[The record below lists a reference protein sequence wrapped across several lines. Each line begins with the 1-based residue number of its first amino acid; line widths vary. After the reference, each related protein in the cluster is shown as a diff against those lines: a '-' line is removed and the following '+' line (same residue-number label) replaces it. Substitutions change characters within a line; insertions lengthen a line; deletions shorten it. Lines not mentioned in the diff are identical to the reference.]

1 MEFVIIIS
9 CLITIVLLKIGLN
22 VKIKDIKKIKKI
34 GYDKTLNDIAK
45 KFPNNK
51 EICQDV
57 LKMINNKNVKIEESK
72 DSKTSLYI
80 ALTNKIIIADIEDT
94 FSRIQTIAHECL
106 HSIQNRRILMFNFLF
121 SNIFLL
127 YFLFFTFSYFFLIY
141 FLVATILI
149 LFNIGESLVYIEI
162 FTMLTIIYCLVRC
175 YLENEAMSK
184 AAYVAKEYM
193 QNYAKK
199 NNIEQED
206 VNILFENF
214 ERLNKIGIPLTNFS
228 IVTINIIKI
237 IFLSIIALI

>member
-1 MEFVIIIS
+1 MEFVIIII
-9 CLITIVLLKIGLN
+9 CLITIVLLKVGLN

-127 YFLFFTFSYFFLIY
+127 YFL
-141 FLVATILI
+141 VATILI

>member
-1 MEFVIIIS
+1 MEFVIIII

-45 KFPNNK
+45 KFPTNK

-106 HSIQNRRILMFNFLF
+106 HSIQNRRILMFNFIF

-127 YFLFFTFSYFFLIY
+127 Y

-162 FTMLTIIYCLVRC
+162 FTMLTIIYCVVRC

-184 AAYVAKEYM
+184 ASYVAKEYM

>member
-1 MEFVIIIS
+1 MEFVIIII

-127 YFLFFTFSYFFLIY
+127 YFL
-141 FLVATILI
+141 VATILI

-162 FTMLTIIYCLVRC
+162 FTMLTIIYCVVRC

-184 AAYVAKEYM
+184 ASYVAKEYM

>member
-1 MEFVIIIS
+1 MEFVIIII
-9 CLITIVLLKIGLN
+9 CLITIVLLKVGLN
-22 VKIKDIKKIKKI
+22 VKIKDIKRIKKI

-127 YFLFFTFSYFFLIY
+127 YFL
-141 FLVATILI
+141 VATILI

-162 FTMLTIIYCLVRC
+162 FTMLTITYCVVRC

-184 AAYVAKEYM
+184 ASYVAKEYM
-193 QNYAKK
+193 QNYAKE
-199 NNIEQED
+199 NNIEKED

-237 IFLSIIALI
+237 IFLSIIAFI

>member
-1 MEFVIIIS
+1 MEVVIIII
-9 CLITIVLLKIGLN
+9 CLITIVLLKVGLN
-22 VKIKDIKKIKKI
+22 VKIKDIKRIKKI

-45 KFPNNK
+45 KFPCNK
-51 EICQDV
+51 EICKV
-57 LKMINNKNVKIEESK
+57 MLKMLKNENVQIEESK

-80 ALTNKIIIADIEDT
+80 ALTNKIIIADIDDT

-106 HSIQNRRILMFNFLF
+106 HSIQNRKILMFNFIF
-121 SNIFLL
+121 SNI
-127 YFLFFTFSYFFLIY
+127 YLIY

-149 LFNIGESLVYIEI
+149 LFNIGESLGYIQI
-162 FTMLTIIYCLVRC
+162 FTMLTIIYCIVRC

-184 AAYVAKEYM
+184 ASLVAKEYM
-193 QNYAKK
+193 HDYANK

-237 IFLSIIALI
+237 IFLSIIAFI

>member
-1 MEFVIIIS
+1 MEFVIIII
-9 CLITIVLLKIGLN
+9 CLITIVLLKVGLN
-22 VKIKDIKKIKKI
+22 VKIKDIKRIKKI

-127 YFLFFTFSYFFLIY
+127 YFL
-141 FLVATILI
+141 VATILI

-162 FTMLTIIYCLVRC
+162 FIMLTITYCVVRC

-184 AAYVAKEYM
+184 ASYVAKEYM
-193 QNYAKK
+193 QNYAKE
-199 NNIEQED
+199 NNIEKED

-237 IFLSIIALI
+237 IFLSIIAFI

>member
-1 MEFVIIIS
+1 MEFVIIII

-45 KFPNNK
+45 KFPTNK

-127 YFLFFTFSYFFLIY
+127 YFL
-141 FLVATILI
+141 VATILI

-162 FTMLTIIYCLVRC
+162 FTVLTIIYCVVRC

-199 NNIEQED
+199 NNIEQKD

>member
-1 MEFVIIIS
+1 MEFVIIII
-9 CLITIVLLKIGLN
+9 CLITIVLLKVGLN
-22 VKIKDIKKIKKI
+22 VKIKDIKRIKKI

-45 KFPNNK
+45 KFPCNK
-51 EICQDV
+51 EICKDMLRM
-57 LKMINNKNVKIEESK
+57 LKNENVQIEESK

-80 ALTNKIIIADIEDT
+80 ALTNKIIIADIDDT

-127 YFLFFTFSYFFLIY
+127 YFL
-141 FLVATILI
+141 VATILI

-162 FTMLTIIYCLVRC
+162 FTMLTITYCVVRC

-184 AAYVAKEYM
+184 ASYVAKEYM

-214 ERLNKIGIPLTNFS
+214 ERLNKIGVPLTNFS

-237 IFLSIIALI
+237 IFLSIIAFI

>member
-1 MEFVIIIS
+1 MEFVIIII
-9 CLITIVLLKIGLN
+9 CLITIVLLKVGLN

-34 GYDKTLNDIAK
+34 GYDKTLNEIAK

-106 HSIQNRRILMFNFLF
+106 HSIQNRRILMFNSLF

-127 YFLFFTFSYFFLIY
+127 Y

-162 FTMLTIIYCLVRC
+162 FTMLTIIYCIVRG

-184 AAYVAKEYM
+184 ASYVAKEYM

>member
-1 MEFVIIIS
+1 MEFVIIII

-127 YFLFFTFSYFFLIY
+127 YFL
-141 FLVATILI
+141 VATILI

-162 FTMLTIIYCLVRC
+162 FTMLTITYCVVRC

-184 AAYVAKEYM
+184 ASYVAKEYM
-193 QNYAKK
+193 QNYAKE
-199 NNIEQED
+199 NNIEKED

-237 IFLSIIALI
+237 IFLSIIAFI

>member
-1 MEFVIIIS
+1 MEFVIIII
-9 CLITIVLLKIGLN
+9 CLITIVLLKVGLN
-22 VKIKDIKKIKKI
+22 AKIKDIKKIKKI

-45 KFPNNK
+45 KFPTNK

-106 HSIQNRRILMFNFLF
+106 HSIQNRRILMFNFIF

-127 YFLFFTFSYFFLIY
+127 Y

-162 FTMLTIIYCLVRC
+162 FTMLTIIYCVVRS

-184 AAYVAKEYM
+184 ASYVAKEYM

>member
-1 MEFVIIIS
+1 MEFVIIII
-9 CLITIVLLKIGLN
+9 CLITIVLLKVGLN
-22 VKIKDIKKIKKI
+22 AKIKDIKKIKKI

-45 KFPNNK
+45 KFPTNK

-106 HSIQNRRILMFNFLF
+106 HSIQNRRILMFNFIF

-127 YFLFFTFSYFFLIY
+127 Y

-162 FTMLTIIYCLVRC
+162 FTMLTIIYCVVRC

-184 AAYVAKEYM
+184 ASYVAKEYM

>member
-1 MEFVIIIS
+1 MEFVIIII

-106 HSIQNRRILMFNFLF
+106 HSIQNRRILMFNFIF

-127 YFLFFTFSYFFLIY
+127 Y

-184 AAYVAKEYM
+184 ATYVAKEYM

>member
-1 MEFVIIIS
+1 MEFVIIII
-9 CLITIVLLKIGLN
+9 CLITIVLLKVGLN

-127 YFLFFTFSYFFLIY
+127 YFL
-141 FLVATILI
+141 VATILI

-162 FTMLTIIYCLVRC
+162 FTMLTITYCVVRC

-184 AAYVAKEYM
+184 ASYVAKEYM
-193 QNYAKK
+193 QNYAKE
-199 NNIEQED
+199 NNIEKED

-237 IFLSIIALI
+237 IFLSIIAFI

>member
-1 MEFVIIIS
+1 MEFVIIII

-34 GYDKTLNDIAK
+34 GYDKTLNDITK
-45 KFPNNK
+45 KFPTNK

-106 HSIQNRRILMFNFLF
+106 HSIQNRRILMFNFIF

-127 YFLFFTFSYFFLIY
+127 Y

-162 FTMLTIIYCLVRC
+162 FTMLTIIYCVVRS

-184 AAYVAKEYM
+184 ASYVAKEYM